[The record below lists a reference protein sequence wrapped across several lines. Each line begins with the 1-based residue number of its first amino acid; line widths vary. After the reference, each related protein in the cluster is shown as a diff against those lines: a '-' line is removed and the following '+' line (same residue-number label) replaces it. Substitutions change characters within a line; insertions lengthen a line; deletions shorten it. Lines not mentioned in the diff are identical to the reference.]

1 MEQPDKVTDLFLAV
15 LDFWELKGG
24 EQINPELADVIELH
38 LKLAYT
44 SGAEMVIDKMK
55 ELIVNSNSNG
65 LISVTYL
72 KLILDT
78 L

>member
-1 MEQPDKVTDLFLAV
+1 MEDRITDIFLST
-15 LDFWELKGG
+15 LDYWGLSGG

-72 KLILDT
+72 KTILDT